1 MLKIQIPFRWNQIV
15 KFKKCKITSKRSIY
29 FNKFCKN
36 QSYMEIHDYRMQL
49 NVSKISK
56 EGYHLMETIDILSG
70 IDTYRNIFATVD
82 NGFYIQK
89 DNNGIKKSVIK
100 KIVYS
105 EEDRIIY
112 AKDTNL

>member
-1 MLKIQIPFRWNQIV
+1 
-15 KFKKCKITSKRSIY
+15 
-29 FNKFCKN
+29 
-36 QSYMEIHDYRMQL
+36 MEIHDYRMQL
-49 NVSKISK
+49 NISKISK

-70 IDTYRNIFATVD
+70 IDAYRNIFATAD